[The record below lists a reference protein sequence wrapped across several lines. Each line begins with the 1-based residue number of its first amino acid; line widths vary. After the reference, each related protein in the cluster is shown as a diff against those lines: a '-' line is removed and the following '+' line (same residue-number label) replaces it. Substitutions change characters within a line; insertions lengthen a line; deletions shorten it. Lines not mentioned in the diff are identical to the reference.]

1 MIRAEFL
8 GLRIYARM
16 AVTIV
21 AVVLAIVSPV
31 AAHPVAID
39 THASTMTVNVHKK
52 GLFSFL
58 ADDHAIEAP
67 IANGEYDADA
77 AAVNIVVDAAALKVF
92 DPKLSADKRAQV
104 QSAMVSSKVL
114 DVERYPKIEFRS
126 TKIERTGRKLKITG
140 DLSLH
145 GQTHPIVVTADE
157 ADSTHFTGSAT
168 IRQTEFGI
176 TPIKIGGGAVS
187 VRDDVEVEFR
197 IVLAG

>member
-1 MIRAEFL
+1 MR
-8 GLRIYARM
+8 
-16 AVTIV
+16 VV
-21 AVVLAIVSPV
+21 AFVLAALVAIVSPL

-39 THASTMTVNVHKK
+39 THSSTMTVNVHKK

-77 AAVNIVVDAAALKVF
+77 SSADIVVDAAALKVL

-126 TKIERTGRKLKITG
+126 TKIEHTGRKLKITG
-140 DLSLH
+140 NLSLH

-157 ADSTHFTGSAT
+157 VDATHFTGSAT
-168 IRQTEFGI
+168 IRQTQFGI

-197 IVLAG
+197 IALAG